1 MNKNT
6 SSANHLKR
14 ILGMYLEHFGLQQQ
28 PFQLTPDAS
37 FLYLSS
43 GHKRAK
49 AYMDYTVWNRDG
61 FVVITG
67 EIGSGKTT
75 LIQSLLSSVGE
86 DVVIAR
92 VYQTQLDELEFFQAI
107 LVEFGFKPFN
117 ASKVEL
123 IEMLNSYLMEQYQQ
137 GRQVILV
144 IDEAQNL
151 SRRVLEEVRMLT
163 GMETQHERILN
174 LVLVGQPELKQV
186 LDAPGMEQL
195 CQRIRFRFHLA
206 PLGLEDIA
214 GYIRHRLSTAGY
226 DYSKEDEGQEEPIV
240 DPDCYSVIHR
250 YTGGVPR
257 LINALFDTS
266 LITAFVE
273 EERYITV
280 KILELAIDELQW
292 IPYEERVGIKHF
304 AEKNVASL
312 NMAGEPT
319 PKLVLLNGDKVETCF
334 DIVKDVTTI
343 GRIPSNEIHL
353 PINSVSMHHAKIIS
367 FHDNFFLE
375 DLRSTNGTSINGH
388 RVNKCVLKSGDKI
401 SFARVEMEYRVD
413 NVNYEQKNDDIVAI
427 KGSGTNIMEQK
438 VDVPNLP
445 ESSDV
450 EVVITA

>member
-1 MNKNT
+1 
-6 SSANHLKR
+6 
-14 ILGMYLEHFGLQQQ
+14 MYLEHFGIERQ
-28 PFQLTPDAS
+28 PFQLTPDAD
-37 FLYLSS
+37 FLYLSK

-75 LIQSLLSSVGE
+75 LIQSLLSSVGD
-86 DVVIAR
+86 DVIIAR

-117 ASKVEL
+117 STKVEL
-123 IEMLNSYLMEQYQQ
+123 IEMLNSFLMEQYQQ

-206 PLGLEDIA
+206 PLSQADIPS
-214 GYIRHRLSTAGY
+214 YIRHRMSIAGHDYTA
-226 DYSKEDEGQEEPIV
+226 EDAGEKEPIFE
-240 DPDCYSVIHR
+240 PDCYAVMHR

-257 LINALFDTS
+257 LLNALCDTA

-273 EERYITV
+273 EQENITV
-280 KILELAIDELQW
+280 NILELAIDELQW
-292 IPYEERVGIKHF
+292 IPYQERVGIKHF
-304 AEKNVASL
+304 AEKNIASL
-312 NMAGEPT
+312 NLAGEPT
-319 PKLVLLNGDKVETCF
+319 PKLVEMEDDKVIACF
-334 DIVKDVTTI
+334 DITNDTTTI
-343 GRIPSNEIHL
+343 GRIPSNDIHL
-353 PINSVSMHHAKIIS
+353 DMKSVSMHHAKIIS
-367 FHDNFFLE
+367 FHGNYFLE
-375 DLRSTNGTSINGH
+375 DLHSTNGTSVNGH
-388 RVNKCVLKSGDKI
+388 RINKCVLKSGDKI
-401 SFARVEMEYRVD
+401 SFARVKMEYRVD
-413 NVNYEQKNDDIVAI
+413 NVIYKQDPDALSDGLNSP
-427 KGSGTNIMEQK
+427 GGTNMIES
-438 VDVPNLP
+438 DDASASAGSEAP
-445 ESSDV
+445 EIIDD
-450 EVVITA
+450 EEIAAIPA